1 MKYTFF
7 VQPQINMRND
17 TLFGYECLLRKNNNG
32 IWQLP
37 ESFTEVSIATQTR
50 ILQQV
55 AGLFR
60 KQSFENLM
68 LSFNLNHE
76 QASDP
81 NVLEQMISLKQ
92 DIQPF
97 SLMVEL
103 TEAMPLE
110 QVKKFSSFLHQHDV
124 KLAIDDVGTDS
135 NIFENVQSALPYVDK
150 IKFAMQNLRMTGN
163 AELIPKY
170 LEFWVDQARKY
181 QLDIILEGIEDSADQ
196 KLAEQ
201 FDINL
206 LQGYFYGKPA
216 LVH

>member
-17 TLFGYECLLRKNNNG
+17 SLFGYECLLRKNNNG

-37 ESFTEVSIATQTR
+37 QDFAEVSVEDQTKIFR
-50 ILQQV
+50 QI

-60 KQSFENLM
+60 KQSFDNLM
-68 LSFNLNHE
+68 LSFNLNRE

-81 NVLEQMISLKQ
+81 KVLDEMVLLKQ
-92 DIQPF
+92 YIHPF
-97 SLMVEL
+97 SLTVEL
-103 TEAMPLE
+103 TEAMPLN
-110 QVKKFSSFLHQHDV
+110 QVKIFSNFLHQYDIE
-124 KLAIDDVGTDS
+124 LAIDDVGTES
-135 NIFENVQSALPYVDK
+135 NTFQNVQSALPYVDK

-163 AELIPKY
+163 SQLIPKY
-170 LEFWVDQARKY
+170 LAFWTDQAKKY

-196 KLAEQ
+196 RLAER